1 MTGQPKL
8 WIVISRPD
16 RLPNALVAADA
27 LRERFPGGIH
37 LIREESKWW
46 ENAKWQEFVGGF
58 AEVHAFPKVRTCRGL
73 KDLPRLYRENVN
85 RQRGVG
91 GLPIDP
97 AQDVLLCVAGL
108 LGLGNAALSA
118 HPDVYKILCVSQK
131 AYGEL
136 TRTGDRAR
144 YRFTTSGWLQNR
156 FVEPMAGVERTI
168 HYKPRINPGGD
179 GVRLRRLQ
187 RDPEDIFDVI
197 VFMSNS
203 GGELP
208 ARAEDQIIPSRF
220 PSISE
225 LRDFSLQF
233 NGGLATVSSSVG
245 EQDRLRQ
252 SSRAEH
258 RRVIFFGTPF
268 LLVKN
273 LEPTV
278 YIEHLN
284 KCLDYIRENYP
295 GRDLVYRHHPFEKGE
310 ASKLNLEGFRVED
323 DREVADLYFLRHFAE
338 IEAVYSVSSTVS
350 RTALNNGLNSH
361 ALWRCF
367 PFSETQTKFF
377 RRVMGDVPPEF
388 EIADLTKP
396 PIAYQDRPAS
406 AQRQS
411 GSDLRR
417 GRQSHFADVN
427 SFGNALKRA
436 VDLKEKVVAAGVPT
450 GRIQMPLPP
459 R

>member
-1 MTGQPKL
+1 MSREPKL

-27 LRERFPGGIH
+27 VRERFPGGIH
-37 LIREESKWW
+37 LLREESKWW
-46 ENAKWQEFVGGF
+46 ENANWREFAGGF

-73 KDLPRLYRENVN
+73 KDLPRLYRENME
-85 RQRGVG
+85 RQRGVAA
-91 GLPIDP
+91 LAIDP
-97 AQDVLLCVAGL
+97 ERDVLLCLAGL
-108 LGLGNAALSA
+108 LGLGNATLSA
-118 HPDVYKILCVSQK
+118 HPEVYKILSVSQK

-187 RDPEDIFDVI
+187 KNPEELFDVI
-197 VFMSNS
+197 IFMSNS

-208 ARAEDQIIPSRF
+208 DRAEHQIIPARF
-220 PSISE
+220 PSVAE
-225 LRDFSLQF
+225 LHDFPAML
-233 NGGLATVSSSVG
+233 
-245 EQDRLRQ
+245 DRAQ
-252 SSRAEH
+252 AVK

-268 LLVKN
+268 LLVRN
-273 LEPTV
+273 LQPDV

-284 KCLDYIRENYP
+284 RCLDYIRRNYP
-295 GRDLVYRHHPFEKGE
+295 GRDLIYRPHPFEKGE
-310 ASKLNLEGFRVED
+310 AARLKFEEFRVED

-350 RTALNNGLNSH
+350 RTALNNGLNSY

-377 RRVMGDVPPEF
+377 RKVMGDVPPEF
-388 EIADLTKP
+388 EITDLTKDP
-396 PIAYQDRPAS
+396 VAYQVRTSPVLG
-406 AQRQS
+406 Q
-411 GSDLRR
+411 
-417 GRQSHFADVN
+417 N
-427 SFGNALKRA
+427 SFSNALKRA
-436 VDLKEKVVAAGVPT
+436 VDLK
-450 GRIQMPLPP
+450 GRVSAV

>member
-1 MTGQPKL
+1 MAPASKL

-16 RLPNALVAADA
+16 RLPNALVAAEA
-27 LRERFPGGIH
+27 LRERFPGG
-37 LIREESKWW
+37 LNLLREESKWW
-46 ENAKWQEFVGGF
+46 ENARWQEFVGDF
-58 AEVHAFPKVRTCRGL
+58 AQVHAFPKVRTCRGL

-91 GLPIDP
+91 ALPINP
-97 AQDVLLCVAGL
+97 ETDVLLCLAGL

-118 HPDVYKILCVSQK
+118 HPDVYKILCASQK

-187 RDPEDIFDVI
+187 KDPEEIFDVI
-197 VFMSNS
+197 IFMSNS

-208 ARAEDQIIPSRF
+208 ARAEHQVIPSRF
-220 PSISE
+220 PSIAE
-225 LRDFSLQF
+225 LRDFSGRF
-233 NGGLATVSSSVG
+233 NGAR
-245 EQDRLRQ
+245 DRY
-252 SSRAEH
+252 

-273 LEPTV
+273 LEPAV
-278 YIEHLN
+278 YVEHLN
-284 KCLDYIRENYP
+284 RCLDYIRQNYP
-295 GRDLVYRHHPFEKGE
+295 GRDWAYRPHPFEKGE
-310 ASKLNLEGFRVED
+310 PSRLNLANFRVED
-323 DREVADLYFLRHFAE
+323 DREVADLYFLRHFDD

-350 RTALNNGLNSH
+350 RTALNNGLNSY

-367 PFSETQTKFF
+367 PFSETQTRFF
-377 RRVMGDVPPEF
+377 RKVMGDVPAEF
-388 EIADLTKP
+388 EINDLTKP
-396 PIAYQDRPAS
+396 PIAYQDR
-406 AQRQS
+406 QS
-411 GSDLRR
+411 TALG
-417 GRQSHFADVN
+417 QN
-427 SFGNALKRA
+427 SFSNALNRA
-436 VDLKEKVVAAGVPT
+436 VDLKTRVDATV
-450 GRIQMPLPP
+450 
-459 R
+459 

>member
-1 MTGQPKL
+1 MQREPKL

-27 LRERFPGGIH
+27 LREKFPGGIY
-37 LIREESKWW
+37 LLREESKWW
-46 ENAKWQEFVGGF
+46 ANARWQEFVGGF

-73 KDLPRLYRENVN
+73 KDLPRLYRENVD

-97 AQDVLLCVAGL
+97 ENDVLLCVAGL
-108 LGLGNAALSA
+108 LGLGNAAISA
-118 HPDVYKILCVSQK
+118 HPDVYKVLCVSQK

-156 FVEPMAGVERTI
+156 FVERMAGVERTI

-187 RDPEDIFDVI
+187 KDPDELFDVI
-197 VFMSNS
+197 IFMSNN

-220 PSISE
+220 PSIAE
-225 LRDFSLQF
+225 LRSFSAKG
-233 NGGLATVSSSVG
+233 NDGRNR
-245 EQDRLRQ
+245 RL
-252 SSRAEH
+252 
-258 RRVIFFGTPF
+258 IFFGTPF

-273 LEPTV
+273 LEPELYV
-278 YIEHLN
+278 EHLN
-284 KCLDYIRENYP
+284 RCLDYLRRNYP
-295 GRDLVYRHHPFEKGE
+295 DRDLVYRPHPFEKGE
-310 ASKLNLEGFRVED
+310 ASKLSLGGFRVED
-323 DREVADLYFLRHFAE
+323 DREVADLYFLRHFAA

-350 RTALNNGLNSH
+350 RTALNNGLNSY

-367 PFSETQTKFF
+367 PFSETQEKFF
-377 RRVMGDVPPEF
+377 QGVMGSVPPEF
-388 EIADLTKP
+388 EISDLTRP
-396 PIAYQDRPAS
+396 PVPYQSQQSPA
-406 AQRQS
+406 AE
-411 GSDLRR
+411 
-417 GRQSHFADVN
+417 HN
-427 SFGNALKRA
+427 SFSNALVRA
-436 VDLKEKVVAAGVPT
+436 VDLK
-450 GRIQMPLPP
+450 GRVSAL

>member
-1 MTGQPKL
+1 MNSKSKL

-27 LRERFPGGIH
+27 LRNRFPAGIH
-37 LIREESKWW
+37 LLREESKWW
-46 ENAKWQEFVGGF
+46 ENANWREFVGGF
-58 AEVHAFPKVRTCRGL
+58 ADVHAFPKVKTCRGL
-73 KDLPRLYRENVN
+73 KDLPRLYRENVD

-91 GLPIDP
+91 TLPID
-97 AQDVLLCVAGL
+97 ADNDVLLCVAGL

-136 TRTGDRAR
+136 TRHGDRAR

-156 FVEPMAGVERTI
+156 FVEPIAGIERTI

-187 RDPEDIFDVI
+187 KDPEEIFDVI
-197 VFMSNS
+197 IFMSNS

-208 ARAEDQIIPSRF
+208 ARGEHQIIPSRF

-225 LRDFSLQF
+225 LSDFSLALDERRAF
-233 NGGLATVSSSVG
+233 ANGPSGS
-245 EQDRLRQ
+245 D
-252 SSRAEH
+252 
-258 RRVIFFGTPF
+258 RVIFFGTPF

-273 LEPTV
+273 LEPET
-278 YIEHLN
+278 YIDHLN
-284 KCLDYIRENYP
+284 RCLDYIRRNYP
-295 GRDLVYRHHPFEKGE
+295 GRDLVYRPHPFEKGE
-310 ASKLNLEGFRVED
+310 ASKINLSGFRVED
-323 DREVADLYFLRHFAE
+323 DREVADLYFLRHFAG

-350 RTALNNGLNSH
+350 RTALNNGLNSY

-377 RRVMGDVPPEF
+377 RKVMGDVPAEF
-388 EIADLTKP
+388 EISDLTKL
-396 PIAYQDRPAS
+396 PIVYQDRQSAS
-406 AQRQS
+406 LGQ
-411 GSDLRR
+411 
-417 GRQSHFADVN
+417 N
-427 SFGNALKRA
+427 SFSNALNRA
-436 VDLKEKVVAAGVPT
+436 VDLKTKVDAMT
-450 GRIQMPLPP
+450 
-459 R
+459 

>member
-1 MTGQPKL
+1 MQREPKL

-27 LRERFPGGIH
+27 LHEKFSGGIH
-37 LIREESKWW
+37 LLREESKWW
-46 ENAKWQEFVGGF
+46 ENAKWQEFVGDF
-58 AEVHAFPKVRTCRGL
+58 AEVHAFPKVKTCRGL
-73 KDLPRLYRENVN
+73 KDLPRLYRENVD

-91 GLPIDP
+91 ALPIDP
-97 AQDVLLCVAGL
+97 DNDVLLCLAGL

-187 RDPEDIFDVI
+187 KDPDELFDVI
-197 VFMSNS
+197 IFMSNS

-208 ARAEDQIIPSRF
+208 TRAEDQIIPSPF
-220 PSISE
+220 PSIAE
-225 LRDFSLQF
+225 LHDFAGISGDANRPF
-233 NGGLATVSSSVG
+233 ASN
-245 EQDRLRQ
+245 R
-252 SSRAEH
+252 

-273 LEPTV
+273 LEPEV
-278 YIEHLN
+278 YIEHLDR
-284 KCLDYIRENYP
+284 CLDYLRRNYA
-295 GRDLVYRHHPFEKGE
+295 GRDMVYRPHPFEKGE
-310 ASKLNLEGFRVED
+310 ASRLNLTGFRVED
-323 DREVADLYFLRHFAE
+323 DREVADLYFLRHFAS

-350 RTALNNGLNSH
+350 RTALNNGLNSY

-367 PFSETQTKFF
+367 PFSETQQKFF
-377 RRVMGDVPPEF
+377 RKVMGNVPSEF
-388 EIADLTKP
+388 EISDLMKP
-396 PIAYQDRPAS
+396 PIAYRDRPSTTA
-406 AQRQS
+406 
-411 GSDLRR
+411 G
-417 GRQSHFADVN
+417 HN
-427 SFGNALKRA
+427 SFSNALIRA
-436 VDLKEKVVAAGVPT
+436 VELKEKIVF
-450 GRIQMPLPP
+450 
-459 R
+459 

>member
-1 MTGQPKL
+1 MARQPQL
-8 WIVISRPD
+8 WVVISRPD

-37 LIREESKWW
+37 LLREESKWW
-46 ENAKWQEFVGGF
+46 ENAKWQEFVSVF
-58 AEVHAFPKVRTCRGL
+58 ADVHAFPKVKTCRGL
-73 KDLPRLYRENVN
+73 KDLPRLYRENVD

-91 GLPIDP
+91 ALPIDP
-97 AQDVLLCVAGL
+97 EQDVLLCVAGL

-118 HPDVYKILCVSQK
+118 HSDVYKILCASQK

-187 RDPEDIFDVI
+187 KDPEEIFDVI
-197 VFMSNS
+197 IFMSNS

-225 LRDFSLQF
+225 LSDFAVQL
-233 NGGLATVSSSVG
+233 NG
-245 EQDRLRQ
+245 EQDRQ
-252 SSRAEH
+252 

-268 LLVKN
+268 LLVQN
-273 LEPTV
+273 LEPAV

-284 KCLDYIRENYP
+284 RCLDYIRGNYP
-295 GRDLVYRHHPFEKGE
+295 GRDLVYRPHPFEKGE
-310 ASKLNLEGFRVED
+310 ASKLQLEGFRVED
-323 DREVADLYFLRHFAE
+323 DREVADLYFLRHFAG

-350 RTALNNGLNSH
+350 RTALNNGLNSY

-377 RRVMGDVPPEF
+377 RKVMGDVPSEF
-388 EIADLTKP
+388 EISDLTKP
-396 PIAYQDRPAS
+396 PMAYQE
-406 AQRQS
+406 RQS
-411 GSDLRR
+411 LSAGP
-417 GRQSHFADVN
+417 N
-427 SFGNALKRA
+427 SFSNALKRA
-436 VDLKEKVVAAGVPT
+436 VDLKEMVE
-450 GRIQMPLPP
+450 GRALSRP
-459 R
+459 

>member
-1 MTGQPKL
+1 MRREPKL

-27 LRERFPGGIH
+27 LRERFPGGIY
-37 LIREESKWW
+37 LLREESKWW
-46 ENAKWQEFVGGF
+46 ENANWREFVGGF
-58 AEVHAFPKVRTCRGL
+58 AEVHAFPKVKTCRGL
-73 KDLPRLYRENVN
+73 KDLPRLYRENVD

-91 GLPIDP
+91 ALPIDP
-97 AQDVLLCVAGL
+97 ENDVLLCLAGL

-118 HPDVYKILCVSQK
+118 HPEVYKILCVSQK

-156 FVEPMAGVERTI
+156 FVEPIAGVERTI

-187 RDPEDIFDVI
+187 KDPEELFDVI
-197 VFMSNS
+197 IFMSNG

-208 ARAEDQIIPSRF
+208 ARGEHQVIPSRF
-220 PSISE
+220 PSIAE
-225 LRDFSLQF
+225 LHDFDGISG
-233 NGGLATVSSSVG
+233 NAN
-245 EQDRLRQ
+245 RQ
-252 SSRAEH
+252 SNANAARTLG

-273 LEPTV
+273 MEPEIYV
-278 YIEHLN
+278 EHLN
-284 KCLDYIRENYP
+284 RCLDYIRENYP
-295 GRDLVYRHHPFEKGE
+295 SCDLIYRPHPFEKGE
-310 ASKLNLEGFRVED
+310 ARRIKLDGFRVED

-350 RTALNNGLNSH
+350 RTALNNGLNSY

-377 RRVMGDVPPEF
+377 RKVMGDVPSEF
-388 EIADLTKP
+388 EISDLTRP
-396 PIAYQDRPAS
+396 PIAYQDRAS
-406 AQRQS
+406 TRI
-411 GSDLRR
+411 GP
-417 GRQSHFADVN
+417 N
-427 SFGNALKRA
+427 SFSNALKRA
-436 VDLKEKVVAAGVPT
+436 VDSRETVDAMV
-450 GRIQMPLPP
+450 
-459 R
+459 

>member
-1 MTGQPKL
+1 MPRESKL

-37 LIREESKWW
+37 LLREESKWW
-46 ENAKWQEFVGGF
+46 ENANWQEFARDF

-73 KDLPRLYRENVN
+73 KDLPRLYRENVD

-91 GLPIDP
+91 ALPIDP
-97 AQDVLLCVAGL
+97 DNDVLLCLAGL

-118 HPDVYKILCVSQK
+118 HPDVFKILSASQK
-131 AYGEL
+131 AFGEL
-136 TRTGDRAR
+136 TRRGDRAR
-144 YRFTTSGWLQNR
+144 FRFTTSGWLQNR
-156 FVEPMAGVERTI
+156 VVEPLAGVERTI

-187 RDPEDIFDVI
+187 KNPEDIFDVI
-197 VFMSNS
+197 IFMSNS

-208 ARAEDQIIPSRF
+208 AQAEDQIIPSRF
-220 PSISE
+220 PSIAE
-225 LRDFSLQF
+225 LRSFSAQF
-233 NGGLATVSSSVG
+233 NR
-245 EQDRLRQ
+245 EQGRNG
-252 SSRAEH
+252 
-258 RRVIFFGTPF
+258 RVIFFGTPF

-273 LEPTV
+273 LTPEV

-284 KCLDYIRENYP
+284 RCLDYIRQNYP
-295 GRDLVYRHHPFEKGE
+295 GRSLIYRPHPFEKGE
-310 ASKLNLEGFRVED
+310 AGKLDLAGFRVED

-350 RTALNNGLNSH
+350 RTALNNGLNSY

-377 RRVMGDVPPEF
+377 RKVMGDVPPEF
-388 EIADLTKP
+388 DITNLTKP
-396 PIAYQDRPAS
+396 PSAYQDR
-406 AQRQS
+406 QS
-411 GSDLRR
+411 TAAG
-417 GRQSHFADVN
+417 QN
-427 SFGNALKRA
+427 SFSSALKRA
-436 VDLKEKVVAAGVPT
+436 VDLKETILA
-450 GRIQMPLPP
+450 
-459 R
+459 

>member
-1 MTGQPKL
+1 MACEPKL

-27 LRERFPGGIH
+27 LRDRFPGGIH
-37 LIREESKWW
+37 LLREESKWW
-46 ENAKWQEFVGGF
+46 ENARWREFVSGF
-58 AEVHAFPKVRTCRGL
+58 AEVHAFPKVKTCRGL
-73 KDLPRLYRENVN
+73 KDLPRLYRENVD

-91 GLPIDP
+91 ALPIDP
-97 AQDVLLCVAGL
+97 ENDVLLCLAGL

-118 HPDVYKILCVSQK
+118 HPDVYKILCASQK

-156 FVEPMAGVERTI
+156 FVEPLAGVERTI

-187 RDPEDIFDVI
+187 KDPEDVFDVI
-197 VFMSNS
+197 IFMSNS

-208 ARAEDQIIPSRF
+208 ARAEHQIIPSRF

-225 LRDFSLQF
+225 LRDFSASGQPGS
-233 NGGLATVSSSVG
+233 NQG
-245 EQDRLRQ
+245 
-252 SSRAEH
+252 
-258 RRVIFFGTPF
+258 RVIFFGTPF

-273 LEPTV
+273 LEPEV
-278 YIEHLN
+278 YVEHLN
-284 KCLDYIRENYP
+284 RCLDYIRQNYL
-295 GRDLVYRHHPFEKGE
+295 GRDLVYRPHPFEKGE
-310 ASKLNLEGFRVED
+310 ASKINLANFRVED

-350 RTALNNGLNSH
+350 RTALNNGLNSY

-377 RRVMGDVPPEF
+377 RKVMGDVPSEF
-388 EIADLTKP
+388 EISDLTKP
-396 PIAYQDRPAS
+396 PIAYQHRPSHS
-406 AQRQS
+406 A
-411 GSDLRR
+411 GP
-417 GRQSHFADVN
+417 N
-427 SFGNALKRA
+427 SFSNALERA
-436 VDLKEKVVAAGVPT
+436 VDLKEKIPM
-450 GRIQMPLPP
+450 Q
-459 R
+459 

>member
-1 MTGQPKL
+1 MQAQAKL

-27 LRERFPGGIH
+27 LRERFPGGIY
-37 LIREESKWW
+37 LLREESKWW
-46 ENAKWQEFVGGF
+46 ENANWREFVGGF
-58 AEVHAFPKVRTCRGL
+58 AEVHAFPKVKTCRGL
-73 KDLPRLYRENVN
+73 KDLPRLYRENVD

-91 GLPIDP
+91 ALPIDP
-97 AQDVLLCVAGL
+97 NKDVLLCLAGL

-118 HPDVYKILCVSQK
+118 HPNVYKILCVSQK

-187 RDPEDIFDVI
+187 KDPEELFDII
-197 VFMSNS
+197 IFMSNS

-208 ARAEDQIIPSRF
+208 ARGEHQVIPSRF
-220 PSISE
+220 PSIAE
-225 LRDFSLQF
+225 LDDFS
-233 NGGLATVSSSVG
+233 NISAPTNPPSNASSARNS
-245 EQDRLRQ
+245 D
-252 SSRAEH
+252 

-268 LLVKN
+268 LLVQN
-273 LEPTV
+273 LSPEI

-284 KCLDYIRENYP
+284 RCLDYIRQNYP
-295 GRDLVYRHHPFEKGE
+295 ARDLIYRPHPFEKGE
-310 ASKLNLEGFRVED
+310 ASRIKLDGFRVED
-323 DREVADLYFLRHFAE
+323 DREVADLYFLRYFAE

-350 RTALNNGLNSH
+350 RTALNNGLNSY

-367 PFSETQTKFF
+367 PFSETQNKFF
-377 RRVMGDVPPEF
+377 QRVMGDVPPEF
-388 EIADLTKP
+388 EISDLTTS
-396 PIAYQDRPAS
+396 PIAYQDR
-406 AQRQS
+406 QS
-411 GSDLRR
+411 TRIGP
-417 GRQSHFADVN
+417 N
-427 SFGNALKRA
+427 SFSNALKRA
-436 VDLKEKVVAAGVPT
+436 VDSRETIGAA
-450 GRIQMPLPP
+450 I
-459 R
+459 

>member
-1 MTGQPKL
+1 MERQPKL

-27 LRERFPGGIH
+27 LREKFPGGIY
-37 LIREESKWW
+37 LLREESKWW
-46 ENAKWQEFVGGF
+46 ENARWQEFVGDF
-58 AEVHAFPKVRTCRGL
+58 AEVHAFPKVKTCRGL
-73 KDLPRLYRENVN
+73 KDLPRLYRENVD

-91 GLPIDP
+91 ALPIDP
-97 AQDVLLCVAGL
+97 DQDVLLCLAGL

-118 HPDVYKILCVSQK
+118 HPNVYKILTVSQK

-187 RDPEDIFDVI
+187 KDPDELFDVI
-197 VFMSNS
+197 IFMSNS

-220 PSISE
+220 PSIAE
-225 LRDFSLQF
+225 LHDF
-233 NGGLATVSSSVG
+233 AK
-245 EQDRLRQ
+245 RQ
-252 SSRAEH
+252 PGADG

-273 LEPTV
+273 LEPKV
-278 YIEHLN
+278 YVEHLDR
-284 KCLDYIRENYP
+284 CLDFLRNNYP
-295 GRDLVYRHHPFEKGE
+295 GRDLIYRPHPFEKGE
-310 ASKLNLEGFRVED
+310 AQKLDLSGFRVED

-350 RTALNNGLNSH
+350 RTALNNGLNSY

-367 PFSETQTKFF
+367 PFSDTQQKFF
-377 RRVMGDVPPEF
+377 QKVMGNVPPEF
-388 EIADLTKP
+388 EINDLSKP
-396 PIAYQDRPAS
+396 PVAYQDRESIGTGP
-406 AQRQS
+406 
-411 GSDLRR
+411 
-417 GRQSHFADVN
+417 N
-427 SFGNALKRA
+427 SFSNALVRA
-436 VDLKEKVVAAGVPT
+436 VGLREEILA
-450 GRIQMPLPP
+450 
-459 R
+459 

>member
-1 MTGQPKL
+1 MVAKPKL

-27 LRERFPGGIH
+27 LRARFPGGIH
-37 LIREESKWW
+37 LLREESKWW
-46 ENAKWQEFVGGF
+46 ENANWRDFVSDF

-91 GLPIDP
+91 LLPINADN
-97 AQDVLLCVAGL
+97 DVLLCLAGL

-118 HPDVYKILCVSQK
+118 HPDVYKILTVSQK

-187 RDPEDIFDVI
+187 KDPGEIFNVI

-208 ARAEDQIIPSRF
+208 ARAEHQVIPSRF
-220 PSISE
+220 PSIAE
-225 LRDFSLQF
+225 LDDFSGKL
-233 NGGLATVSSSVG
+233 NSAR
-245 EQDRLRQ
+245 DRPDSGKTTSGKQ
-252 SSRAEH
+252 S
-258 RRVIFFGTPF
+258 RVIFFGTPF
-268 LLVKN
+268 LLVQN
-273 LEPTV
+273 LQPDV
-278 YIEHLN
+278 YIERLN
-284 KCLDYIRENYP
+284 LCLDFLRRNHP
-295 GRDLVYRHHPFEKGE
+295 GGDLVYRPHPFEKGE
-310 ASKLNLEGFRVED
+310 ASRLQLGGFRVED
-323 DREVADLYFLRHFAE
+323 DREVADLYFLRHFAA

-350 RTALNNGLNSH
+350 RTALNNGLNSY
-361 ALWRCF
+361 AFWRCF
-367 PFSETQTKFF
+367 PFSETQTRFF
-377 RRVMGDVPPEF
+377 QKVMGEVPPEF
-388 EIADLTKP
+388 EISDLSMP
-396 PIAYQDRPAS
+396 PIAFQQQGAPAT
-406 AQRQS
+406 
-411 GSDLRR
+411 GP
-417 GRQSHFADVN
+417 N
-427 SFGNALKRA
+427 SFSNALIRA
-436 VDLKEKVVAAGVPT
+436 VDLKARVGA
-450 GRIQMPLPP
+450 LH
-459 R
+459 

>member
-1 MTGQPKL
+1 MNREPKL

-37 LIREESKWW
+37 LLREESKWW
-46 ENAKWQEFVGGF
+46 ENANWREFVGGF
-58 AEVHAFPKVRTCRGL
+58 ADVHAFLKVKTCRGL
-73 KDLPRLYRENVN
+73 KDLPRLYRENVD

-91 GLPIDP
+91 TLPID
-97 AQDVLLCVAGL
+97 ADNDVLLCVAGL

-136 TRTGDRAR
+136 TRHGDRAR

-187 RDPEDIFDVI
+187 KDPEEIFDVI
-197 VFMSNS
+197 IFMSNS

-208 ARAEDQIIPSRF
+208 ARGEHQIIPSRF

-225 LRDFSLQF
+225 LSDFSLALDERRASA
-233 NGGLATVSSSVG
+233 NGPSGS
-245 EQDRLRQ
+245 D
-252 SSRAEH
+252 
-258 RRVIFFGTPF
+258 RVIFFGTPF

-273 LEPTV
+273 LEPEIYV
-278 YIEHLN
+278 EHLN
-284 KCLDYIRENYP
+284 RCLDYIRRNYP
-295 GRDLVYRHHPFEKGE
+295 GRDLVYRPHPFEKGE
-310 ASKLNLEGFRVED
+310 ASKISLAGFRVED
-323 DREVADLYFLRHFAE
+323 DREVADLYFLRHFAG

-350 RTALNNGLNSH
+350 RTALNNGLNSY

-377 RRVMGDVPPEF
+377 RKVMGDVPAEF
-388 EIADLTKP
+388 EISDLTKL
-396 PIAYQDRPAS
+396 PIVYQDR
-406 AQRQS
+406 QS
-411 GSDLRR
+411 TSLGQNTFS
-417 GRQSHFADVN
+417 
-427 SFGNALKRA
+427 NALNRA
-436 VDLKEKVVAAGVPT
+436 VDLKTKVDAMT
-450 GRIQMPLPP
+450 
-459 R
+459 

>member
-1 MTGQPKL
+1 MVARQSGEIRFNEPLPRRFILADLRPDRSAPDRGMDFGGQTRRPFPTSDAQIHLDADATWCLAMTRQPKL

-27 LRERFPGGIH
+27 LREQFPGGIH
-37 LIREESKWW
+37 LLREESKWW
-46 ENAKWQEFVGGF
+46 ENARWQEFVGGF
-58 AEVHAFPKVRTCRGL
+58 SGVHAFPKVKTCRGL
-73 KDLPRLYRENVN
+73 KDLPRLYRESVD

-91 GLPIDP
+91 ALPIDP
-97 AQDVLLCVAGL
+97 DNDVLLCLAGL

-156 FVEPMAGVERTI
+156 FVEPLAGIERTI

-187 RDPEDIFDVI
+187 KDPEELFDII

-225 LRDFSLQF
+225 LRDFSKQRDREQ
-233 NGGLATVSSSVG
+233 NRHGSATRESNASAARTS
-245 EQDRLRQ
+245 D
-252 SSRAEH
+252 
-258 RRVIFFGTPF
+258 RVIFFGTPF

-273 LEPTV
+273 LEPEV
-278 YIEHLN
+278 YTEHLN
-284 KCLDYIRENYP
+284 RCLDYIRQNYP
-295 GRDLVYRHHPFEKGE
+295 GRDLVYRPHPFEKGE
-310 ASKLNLEGFRVED
+310 AGKLKLDGFRVEN
-323 DREVADLYFLRHFAE
+323 DR
-338 IEAVYSVSSTVS
+338 
-350 RTALNNGLNSH
+350 
-361 ALWRCF
+361 
-367 PFSETQTKFF
+367 
-377 RRVMGDVPPEF
+377 
-388 EIADLTKP
+388 
-396 PIAYQDRPAS
+396 
-406 AQRQS
+406 
-411 GSDLRR
+411 
-417 GRQSHFADVN
+417 
-427 SFGNALKRA
+427 
-436 VDLKEKVVAAGVPT
+436 
-450 GRIQMPLPP
+450 
-459 R
+459 

>member
-1 MTGQPKL
+1 MQTQPKL

-37 LIREESKWW
+37 LLREESKWW
-46 ENAKWQEFVGGF
+46 KNANWQEFVTEF

-73 KDLPRLYRENVN
+73 KDLPRLYRENVD

-91 GLPIDP
+91 ALPIDP
-97 AQDVLLCVAGL
+97 DNDVLLCLAGL

-118 HPDVYKILCVSQK
+118 HPDVYKILCASQK

-136 TRTGDRAR
+136 TRHGDRAR
-144 YRFTTSGWLQNR
+144 FRFTTSGWLQNR
-156 FVEPMAGVERTI
+156 VVEPLAGVERTI

-187 RDPEDIFDVI
+187 KDPDDIFDAI
-197 VFMSNS
+197 IFMSNS

-220 PSISE
+220 PSIAE
-225 LRDFSLQF
+225 LRDFSSKINSEQGRPASAELRR
-233 NGGLATVSSSVG
+233 G
-245 EQDRLRQ
+245 EQ
-252 SSRAEH
+252 

-273 LEPTV
+273 LAPEV
-278 YIEHLN
+278 YVEHLN
-284 KCLDYIRENYP
+284 RCLDYIRQNYP
-295 GRDLVYRHHPFEKGE
+295 RRDLIYRPHPFEKGE
-310 ASKLNLEGFRVED
+310 ASKLNLEGFQVED
-323 DREVADLYFLRHFAE
+323 DREVADLYFLRHFAG

-350 RTALNNGLNSH
+350 RTALNNGLNSY

-377 RRVMGDVPPEF
+377 RKVMGDVSPEF
-388 EIADLTKP
+388 EISDLAKP
-396 PIAYQDRPAS
+396 PIAYQDR
-406 AQRQS
+406 QS
-411 GSDLRR
+411 PVGDATSFTQALNRALDLRAR
-417 GRQSHFADVN
+417 VGATV
-427 SFGNALKRA
+427 
-436 VDLKEKVVAAGVPT
+436 
-450 GRIQMPLPP
+450 
-459 R
+459 

>member
-1 MTGQPKL
+1 MASKL

-27 LRERFPGGIH
+27 LREQFPGGIH
-37 LIREESKWW
+37 LLREESKWW
-46 ENAKWQEFVGGF
+46 ENAKWREFVGGF
-58 AEVHAFPKVRTCRGL
+58 AQVHAFPKVKTCRGL
-73 KDLPRLYRENVN
+73 KDLPRLYRENVD
-85 RQRGVG
+85 RQRGLG

-97 AQDVLLCVAGL
+97 NNDVLLCLAGL
-108 LGLGNAALSA
+108 LGLGNATLSA

-187 RDPEDIFDVI
+187 KDPEEIFDVI

-208 ARAEDQIIPSRF
+208 ARAEHQIIPSRF
-220 PSISE
+220 PSIAE
-225 LRDFSLQF
+225 LRDFSTKF
-233 NGGLATVSSSVG
+233 DG
-245 EQDRLRQ
+245 EQRR
-252 SSRAEH
+252 H
-258 RRVIFFGTPF
+258 GRVIFFGTPF
-268 LLVKN
+268 LLVQN
-273 LEPTV
+273 LQPEI

-284 KCLDYIRENYP
+284 WCLDYLRQNYP
-295 GRDLVYRHHPFEKGE
+295 GCDLVYRPHPFEKGE
-310 ASKLNLEGFRVED
+310 AARLNLKSFRIED
-323 DREVADLYFLRHFAE
+323 DREVADLYFLRHFAA

-350 RTALNNGLNSH
+350 RTAFNNGLNSY

-377 RRVMGDVPPEF
+377 RKVMGDVPPEF
-388 EIADLTKP
+388 EITDLTQP
-396 PIAYQDRPAS
+396 PTAYQSR
-406 AQRQS
+406 
-411 GSDLRR
+411 GSLSL
-417 GRQSHFADVN
+417 GPN
-427 SFGNALKRA
+427 SFSNALKRA
-436 VDLKEKVVAAGVPT
+436 VGLKMEERALSRPH
-450 GRIQMPLPP
+450 
-459 R
+459 